1 MTEMT
6 SKRHVHRRAAT
17 AAWHTRA
24 RGAVILA
31 VVVVAACD
39 ESVVAPPAALVAASP
54 PSALLSPAPAS
65 DRDILIALYETTD
78 GPNWLNSDNW
88 LTDAPL
94 GEWYGVDTDASGRV
108 VRLDLVGMWDSEN
121 SQQLRHGLSGAIP
134 AELGGL
140 ANLET
145 LSLGNNE
152 LTGPIPAELGGLANL
167 ERLSLGNNEL
177 TGPIPAE
184 LGGLANLIGLWLS
197 ANQLSGPIPADL
209 GGLAN
214 LEWLSLG
221 NNPLT
226 GSIPAELGG
235 LANLKGLWL
244 NSNQLSGLIPAE
256 LGGLANLETLSLGNN
271 ELSGPIPAELGGLA
285 NLEGLWLHS
294 NQLSGPIPPELGGL
308 ANLEGLSLWNNELS
322 GPIPAELGGLANLEG
337 LWLHSNQLSGTIPA
351 ELGGLAELETLILF
365 HNQFSGTVPLS
376 FLQLL
381 QLREF
386 RFQENAGLCL
396 PTDLLAWYEVLE
408 DREGPVCPD
417 AEVLRVLYEAAGGGG
432 WTNADGWLG
441 DGPLGQWYGVDVD
454 ASGRVSTVD
463 LEGNGLSGRLP
474 GRLGDLAGLTTLRI
488 GDNALSGRLPSS
500 LARTPLQELRYANTD
515 LCVPA
520 EVWFREWLA
529 AIPQH
534 EGTEVQCPPLSDRGI
549 LIALYDATG
558 GPEWTNSGDWLTD
571 APLGEWYGVST
582 DAGGRVVGLD
592 LQSNGLEG
600 PIPRE
605 LGGLAELE
613 TLILFENELTG
624 SIPPE
629 LGALAKA
636 KLVVLAA
643 NQLSGPIPAELGG
656 LADVEE
662 LHLNGNQLTS
672 VPPELGGLAELAVL
686 SLASNELTS
695 LPAELGGLAK
705 LEELH
710 LFFNELASVPAELG
724 RLARLRVLD
733 LEGNQL
739 TSVPA
744 ELGRLARLRVL
755 WLNSNELTSLPRE
768 LGALGSL
775 QFLFL
780 QSNQLASVPGEL
792 GGLAELAVLSL
803 ASNEL
808 TSLPQELSELDNLQ
822 ELYLDGNRLT
832 DIPPGLGRGAS
843 AKRLA
848 SHATELPSFS
858 ERWSESDHPWRLD
871 SDEHQLT
878 FVARNQNKLGTL
890 LARMGLDG
898 NRSSPAM
905 RSRVGS
911 FASLEILDLSSNEM
925 SGSLPAGLVELTGLT
940 SLSVADNAGLAGA
953 LPFELTALERLEDLH
968 TTGTGLCAPADP
980 TLLDWL
986 EGVTRQR
993 VALCGPGG
1001 DAAAY
1006 LTQVVQSREFPVP
1019 LVAGEPALLRVFVTA
1034 ERVTNAGLPPVRATF
1049 YRDGAMIH
1057 EADMP
1062 AKSDPIPAAI
1072 DESSLSKSVNAEI
1085 PGWVIQPGLE
1095 VVIEPDPDGTLDPAL
1110 GVAGR
1115 IPATGRM
1122 PVDVHAMPV
1131 FELTLVPFLW
1141 EESPD
1146 ASILEITAAMAGD
1159 PEGHELLEDTRL
1171 LLPVS
1176 AMDVKA
1182 HESVATPT
1190 NNGFAI
1196 MEQTEM
1202 IRVAEGGRGHY
1213 LGVMAGPTGPGRLL
1227 GVANG
1232 IGSWSSFSVLDSET
1246 IAHEFGHNRNL
1257 YHAPCGGALGPDRYY
1272 PYGSGNIGAWG
1283 YDSRTGDLVPP
1294 HQPDLMSYCDPY
1306 WISDYQFTNALRYRL
1321 ETESGSILVAA
1332 AAPPPAASGRALL
1345 LWGGLDGE
1353 GGPYLRPA
1361 FFIDAPPTLPAAGGA
1376 YSLTGRDPGGAEL
1389 FSLSFAMAEYTDAED
1404 DRAGFSFALPV
1415 TWTEELASIT
1425 LQGPEGSA
1433 SLDRDTDDPVTIL
1446 RDPATGQIRGIFDGP
1461 PPAAQAPGPAAAP
1474 LAPGPAAAPGQG
1486 FEVLFSRG
1494 IPSAANEQR

>member
-39 ESVVAPPAALVAASP
+39 ESVVAPPAAVVAASP

-108 VRLDLVGMWDSEN
+108 VRLDLAGMWDSEN
-121 SQQLRHGLSGAIP
+121 SQWIRHGLSGAIP

-152 LTGPIPAELGGLANL
+152 LTGPIPAELGNLAHLDRLNL
-167 ERLSLGNNEL
+167 DRNQLS
-177 TGPIPAE
+177 GPIPAE
-184 LGGLANLIGLWLS
+184 LGGLGNLGTLWLFGNQLS
-197 ANQLSGPIPADL
+197 GTIPPELGNLANVWQMSLASNELSGPIPADL

-214 LEWLSLG
+214 LEWLYLG
-221 NNPLT
+221 
-226 GSIPAELGG
+226 S
-235 LANLKGLWL
+235 
-244 NSNQLSGLIPAE
+244 
-256 LGGLANLETLSLGNN
+256 N
-271 ELSGPIPAELGGLA
+271 EL
-285 NLEGLWLHS
+285 
-294 NQLSGPIPPELGGL
+294 
-308 ANLEGLSLWNNELS
+308 
-322 GPIPAELGGLANLEG
+322 
-337 LWLHSNQLSGTIPA
+337 T
-351 ELGGLAELETLILF
+351 
-365 HNQFSGTVPLS
+365 GTVPLS
-376 FLQLL
+376 FLQLSQL
-381 QLREF
+381 QGF
-386 RFQENAGLCL
+386 GFGGNAGLCL
-396 PTDLLAWYEVLE
+396 PADLVVWYEGIE
-408 DREGPVCPD
+408 ERQGPVCPD
-417 AEVLRVLYEAAGGGG
+417 AEVLRALYEAAGGGG

-488 GDNALSGRLPSS
+488 GDNALSGWLPSS

-534 EGTEVQCPPLSDRGI
+534 EGTEVQCPPLSDRDI
-549 LIALYDATG
+549 LIVLHEATG
-558 GPEWTNSGDWLTD
+558 GPSWTNGGNWLTD

-636 KLVVLAA
+636 KLVVVLAA
-643 NQLSGPIPAELGG
+643 NQLSGPIPPELGG

-695 LPAELGGLAK
+695 LPRELG
-705 LEELH
+705 ELGN
-710 LFFNELASVPAELG
+710 LRALSLQGNQLASVPPELG
-724 RLARLRVLD
+724 ELGNLRALT
-733 LEGNQL
+733 LNFNQL
-739 TSVPA
+739 TSVPP
-744 ELGRLARLRVL
+744 ELGGLANLEYLGL
-755 WLNSNELTSLPRE
+755 WSNELTSVPPE
-768 LGALGSL
+768 LGELSNL
-775 QFLFL
+775 QELDL
-780 QSNQLASVPGEL
+780 DENRLTAVPP
-792 GGLAELAVLSL
+792 ELARLDRLAFLWL

-808 TSLPQELSELDNLQ
+808 TSVPPELGELGSLRLLDLEGNRLTAVPVGPGGFASLGILDLSSNEFTSFPWELGELSNLMVL
-822 ELYLDGNRLT
+822 ELDGNRLT

-993 VALCGPGG
+993 VALCGRGG

-1034 ERVTNAGLPPVRATF
+1034 ERVTNAGMPPVRATF

-1057 EADMP
+1057 EADIP

-1122 PVDVHAMPV
+1122 AVDVHAMPV

-1171 LLPVS
+1171 LLPVA

-1257 YHAPCGGALGPDRYY
+1257 YHAPCGGAGGPDRYY

-1294 HQPDLMSYCDPY
+1294 DQPDLMSYCDPY

-1461 PPAAQAPGPAAAP
+1461 PPAALAPGPAAAP

>member
-1 MTEMT
+1 MTKMT
-6 SKRHVHRRAAT
+6 SKRHVHRRATT
-17 AAWHTRA
+17 AAWHA
-24 RGAVILA
+24 CGRGAVILA

-54 PSALLSPAPAS
+54 PSALRSPAPAS

-108 VRLDLVGMWDSEN
+108 VRLDLVGMWDNEN
-121 SQQLRHGLSGAIP
+121 SQRIPHGLSGPIP

-140 ANLET
+140 ANLEVLFLGNNELT
-145 LSLGNNE
+145 GPIPAELGGLANLEHLGLYSNQLSGPIPAELGGLANLKYLGLFSNQLSGPIPAELGGLANLEGLSLGNNE

-167 ERLSLGNNEL
+167 EYLRLF
-177 TGPIPAE
+177 
-184 LGGLANLIGLWLS
+184 
-197 ANQLSGPIPADL
+197 
-209 GGLAN
+209 
-214 LEWLSLG
+214 
-221 NNPLT
+221 
-226 GSIPAELGG
+226 
-235 LANLKGLWL
+235 
-244 NSNQLSGLIPAE
+244 SNQL
-256 LGGLANLETLSLGNN
+256 
-271 ELSGPIPAELGGLA
+271 
-285 NLEGLWLHS
+285 
-294 NQLSGPIPPELGGL
+294 
-308 ANLEGLSLWNNELS
+308 
-322 GPIPAELGGLANLEG
+322 
-337 LWLHSNQLSGTIPA
+337 
-351 ELGGLAELETLILF
+351 
-365 HNQFSGTVPLS
+365 SGTVPLS

-381 QLREF
+381 QLRVF
-386 RFQENAGLCL
+386 RFQDNAGLCL
-396 PTDLLAWYEVLE
+396 RTDLLAWYEALE
-408 DREGPVCPD
+408 DRDREGPVCPD
-417 AEVLRVLYEAAGGGG
+417 AEVLRALYEAAGGGG

-474 GRLGDLAGLTTLRI
+474 RRLGDLAGLTTLRI

-500 LARTPLQELRYANTD
+500 LDRTPLQELRYANTD

-520 EVWFREWLA
+520 EVWVREWLA

-558 GPEWTNSGDWLTD
+558 GPEWRNSSDWLTD

-592 LQSNGLEG
+592 LQRNGLE
-600 PIPRE
+600 
-605 LGGLAELE
+605 
-613 TLILFENELTG
+613 
-624 SIPPE
+624 
-629 LGALAKA
+629 
-636 KLVVLAA
+636 
-643 NQLSGPIPAELGG
+643 GPIPAELGG

-662 LHLNGNQLTS
+662 LHLNRNQLTS
-672 VPPELGGLAELAVL
+672 VPPELGELGNLQELDLDENRLTAVPPELGGLANLEYLGLRSNELTSVPPELGELGNLQELDLDENRLTAVPPELGGLANLEYLGLRSNELTSVPPELGELSNLQELDLDENRLTAVPPELARLDRLAVL
-686 SLASNELTS
+686 WLASNELTS
-695 LPAELGGLAK
+695 VPPELG
-705 LEELH
+705 
-710 LFFNELASVPAELG
+710 ELG
-724 RLARLRVLD
+724 NLWLLD
-733 LEGNQL
+733 LEGNRL
-739 TSVPA
+739 TAVPVGPGGFA
-744 ELGRLARLRVL
+744 SLGILDLSSNEFTSFPWELG
-755 WLNSNELTSLPRE
+755 
-768 LGALGSL
+768 
-775 QFLFL
+775 
-780 QSNQLASVPGEL
+780 
-792 GGLAELAVLSL
+792 
-803 ASNEL
+803 
-808 TSLPQELSELDNLQ
+808 ELSNLMVL
-822 ELYLDGNRLT
+822 ELDGNRLT

-890 LARMGLDG
+890 LARIGLDG

-925 SGSLPAGLVELTGLT
+925 SGSLPAVLVELTGLT

-986 EGVTRQR
+986 EGVTRQL
-993 VALCGPGG
+993 VALCGRGG

-1034 ERVTNAGLPPVRATF
+1034 ERATNAGMPPVRATF
-1049 YRDGAMIH
+1049 YRDGALIH
-1057 EADMP
+1057 EADIP
-1062 AKSDPIPAAI
+1062 ARSDPIPAVI
-1072 DESSLSKSVNAEI
+1072 DESSLSKSANAEI

-1095 VVIEPDPDGTLDPAL
+1095 IVIEPDPDGTLDPAL
-1110 GVAGR
+1110 GVAER

-1122 PVDVHAMPV
+1122 AVDVHAVPL

-1171 LLPVS
+1171 LLPVA

-1182 HESVATPT
+1182 HEPVATST
-1190 NNGFAI
+1190 NNGFEI
-1196 MEQTEM
+1196 LEQTEM

-1213 LGVMAGPTGPGRLL
+1213 LGVMAQPTTGPL
-1227 GVANG
+1227 GVARNG
-1232 IGSWSSFSVLDSET
+1232 GWSSFSFLESVI

-1257 YHAPCGGALGPDRYY
+1257 YHAPCGGPAKVDRYY

-1294 HQPDLMSYCDPY
+1294 GQADLMSLCRPY
-1306 WISDYQFTNALRYRL
+1306 WISDYQFRNALRYRL
-1321 ETESGSILVAA
+1321 ETESGSILISA

-1404 DRAGFSFALPV
+1404 DRAGFFFALPV
-1415 TWTEELASIT
+1415 TWTEELASIM

-1461 PPAAQAPGPAAAP
+1461 PPAAALAPGPALARGPA
-1474 LAPGPAAAPGQG
+1474 LAPGPAAALGPG

>member
-6 SKRHVHRRAAT
+6 SKRHVHRRATT

-39 ESVVAPPAALVAASP
+39 ESVVAPPVAASP

-108 VRLDLVGMWDSEN
+108 VRLDLAGMWDSEN
-121 SQQLRHGLSGAIP
+121 SQRIRHGLSGAIP

-152 LTGPIPAELGGLANL
+152 LTGPIPAELGNLAHLDRLNL
-167 ERLSLGNNEL
+167 DR
-177 TGPIPAE
+177 
-184 LGGLANLIGLWLS
+184 
-197 ANQLSGPIPADL
+197 NQ
-209 GGLAN
+209 
-214 LEWLSLG
+214 
-221 NNPLT
+221 
-226 GSIPAELGG
+226 
-235 LANLKGLWL
+235 
-244 NSNQLSGLIPAE
+244 
-256 LGGLANLETLSLGNN
+256 
-271 ELSGPIPAELGGLA
+271 LSGPIPAELGGLG
-285 NLEGLWLHS
+285 NLGTLWLFG
-294 NQLSGPIPPELGGL
+294 NQLSGTIPPELGNLANVWQMSLASNELSDPIPPELGGL
-308 ANLEGLSLWNNELS
+308 ANLEWLYLGSNEL
-322 GPIPAELGGLANLEG
+322 
-337 LWLHSNQLSGTIPA
+337 T
-351 ELGGLAELETLILF
+351 
-365 HNQFSGTVPLS
+365 GTVPLS
-376 FLQLL
+376 FLQLSQL
-381 QLREF
+381 QGF
-386 RFQENAGLCL
+386 GFGGNAGLCL
-396 PTDLLAWYEVLE
+396 PADLVAWYEGIE
-408 DREGPVCPD
+408 EREGPVCPD
-417 AEVLRVLYEAAGGGG
+417 AEVLRALYEAAGGGG

-520 EVWFREWLA
+520 EVSFREWLA

-534 EGTEVQCPPLSDRGI
+534 EGTEVQCPPLSDRDI
-549 LIALYDATG
+549 LIALHEATG
-558 GPEWTNSGDWLTD
+558 GPSWTNGGNWLTD
-571 APLGEWYGVST
+571 APLEEWFGVRA
-582 DAGGRVVGLD
+582 DVDGRVVSLD
-592 LQSNGLEG
+592 LRLNGLKG

-636 KLVVLAA
+636 KLVVLAE

-662 LHLNGNQLTS
+662 LHLNGNGLTS
-672 VPPELGGLAELAVL
+672 VPPELGGLAELAVLSLASNGLTSVPPELGGLAKLEELHLFFNGLTSVPRELGALGSLRWLDLEGNQLTSLPRELGALGSLRWLFLQSNQLASVPAELGGLAELAVL

-695 LPAELGGLAK
+695 LPAELGGLA
-705 LEELH
+705 
-710 LFFNELASVPAELG
+710 ELAVLS
-724 RLARLRVLD
+724 LA
-733 LEGNQL
+733 
-739 TSVPA
+739 
-744 ELGRLARLRVL
+744 
-755 WLNSNELTSLPRE
+755 SNELTSLPRE

-775 QFLFL
+775 RFLFL

-993 VALCGPGG
+993 VARCGRVG

-1057 EADMP
+1057 EADIP

-1110 GVAGR
+1110 GVAER

-1122 PVDVHAMPV
+1122 AVDVHAMPV

-1182 HESVATPT
+1182 HESVATST

-1196 MEQTEM
+1196 MQQTEM

-1213 LGVMAGPTGPGRLL
+1213 LGVMAGPTGPGGLG

-1232 IGSWSSFSVLDSET
+1232 IGSWSSFSVLDSGI

-1257 YHAPCGGALGPDRYY
+1257 YHAPCGGAGGPDRYY

-1294 HQPDLMSYCDPY
+1294 DQPDLMSYCDPY

-1461 PPAAQAPGPAAAP
+1461 PPAALAPGPAAAP
-1474 LAPGPAAAPGQG
+1474 LAPGPAAAPGPE

>member
-6 SKRHVHRRAAT
+6 SKRHVHRRATT

-39 ESVVAPPAALVAASP
+39 ESVVAPPVAASP

-121 SQQLRHGLSGAIP
+121 SQPIRHGLSGAIP

-152 LTGPIPAELGGLANL
+152 LTGPIPAELGNLAHL
-167 ERLSLGNNEL
+167 DRLDLDR
-177 TGPIPAE
+177 
-184 LGGLANLIGLWLS
+184 
-197 ANQLSGPIPADL
+197 NQ
-209 GGLAN
+209 
-214 LEWLSLG
+214 
-221 NNPLT
+221 
-226 GSIPAELGG
+226 
-235 LANLKGLWL
+235 
-244 NSNQLSGLIPAE
+244 
-256 LGGLANLETLSLGNN
+256 
-271 ELSGPIPAELGGLA
+271 LSGPIPAELGGLG
-285 NLEGLWLHS
+285 NLGTLWLFG
-294 NQLSGPIPPELGGL
+294 NQLSGTIPPELGNLANVWQMSLASNELSDPIPPELGGL
-308 ANLEGLSLWNNELS
+308 ANLEWLYLGSNEL
-322 GPIPAELGGLANLEG
+322 
-337 LWLHSNQLSGTIPA
+337 T
-351 ELGGLAELETLILF
+351 
-365 HNQFSGTVPLS
+365 GTVPLS
-376 FLQLL
+376 FLQLSQL
-381 QLREF
+381 QGF
-386 RFQENAGLCL
+386 GFGGNAGLCL
-396 PTDLLAWYEVLE
+396 PADLVAWYEGIE
-408 DREGPVCPD
+408 EREGPVCPD
-417 AEVLRVLYEAAGGGG
+417 AEVLRALYEAAGGGG

-441 DGPLGQWYGVDVD
+441 DGPLGQWYGVYVD

-474 GRLGDLAGLTTLRI
+474 DRLGDLAGLTTLRI

-520 EVWFREWLA
+520 EVSFREWLA

-534 EGTEVQCPPLSDRGI
+534 EGTEVQCPPLSDRDI
-549 LIALYDATG
+549 LIALHEATG
-558 GPEWTNSGDWLTD
+558 GPSWTNGGNWLTD
-571 APLGEWYGVST
+571 APLEEWFGVRA
-582 DAGGRVVGLD
+582 DADGRVVNLD
-592 LQSNGLEG
+592 LRLNGLKG

-613 TLILFENELTG
+613 TLILFHNQLTG

-656 LADVEE
+656 LAVVEE
-662 LHLNGNQLTS
+662 LHLNDNGLTS

-686 SLASNELTS
+686 SLASNGLTS
-695 LPAELGGLAK
+695 VPPELGGLAK

-710 LFFNELASVPAELG
+710 LFFNELASVPRELG
-724 RLARLRVLD
+724 ALGSLRFLD

-744 ELGRLARLRVL
+744 ELGGLAELAVL
-755 WLNSNELTSLPRE
+755 SLASNELTSVPRE

-775 QFLFL
+775 RFLFLQSNQLASVPGELGALGSLRFLFL

-925 SGSLPAGLVELTGLT
+925 SGSLPTGLVELTGLT

-993 VALCGPGG
+993 VARCGRVG

-1057 EADMP
+1057 EANIP

-1110 GVAGR
+1110 GVAER
-1115 IPATGRM
+1115 IPARGRM
-1122 PVDVHAMPV
+1122 AVDVHAVPV

-1171 LLPVS
+1171 LLPVA

-1182 HESVATPT
+1182 HESVATTT

-1202 IRVAEGGRGHY
+1202 IRIAEGERGHY
-1213 LGVMAGPTGPGRLL
+1213 LGVMAGPTGPGGLG
-1227 GVANG
+1227 GVAYG

-1257 YHAPCGGALGPDRYY
+1257 YHAPCGGAGGPDRYY

-1294 HQPDLMSYCDPY
+1294 DQPDLMSYCDPY

-1332 AAPPPAASGRALL
+1332 AAPPPAASGHALL

-1461 PPAAQAPGPAAAP
+1461 PPAALAPGPAAAP

>member
-1 MTEMT
+1 M
-6 SKRHVHRRAAT
+6 
-17 AAWHTRA
+17 
-24 RGAVILA
+24 AV
-31 VVVVAACD
+31 
-39 ESVVAPPAALVAASP
+39 
-54 PSALLSPAPAS
+54 
-65 DRDILIALYETTD
+65 
-78 GPNWLNSDNW
+78 
-88 LTDAPL
+88 
-94 GEWYGVDTDASGRV
+94 
-108 VRLDLVGMWDSEN
+108 
-121 SQQLRHGLSGAIP
+121 
-134 AELGGL
+134 
-140 ANLET
+140 
-145 LSLGNNE
+145 
-152 LTGPIPAELGGLANL
+152 
-167 ERLSLGNNEL
+167 
-177 TGPIPAE
+177 
-184 LGGLANLIGLWLS
+184 
-197 ANQLSGPIPADL
+197 
-209 GGLAN
+209 
-214 LEWLSLG
+214 
-221 NNPLT
+221 
-226 GSIPAELGG
+226 
-235 LANLKGLWL
+235 
-244 NSNQLSGLIPAE
+244 
-256 LGGLANLETLSLGNN
+256 
-271 ELSGPIPAELGGLA
+271 
-285 NLEGLWLHS
+285 
-294 NQLSGPIPPELGGL
+294 
-308 ANLEGLSLWNNELS
+308 
-322 GPIPAELGGLANLEG
+322 
-337 LWLHSNQLSGTIPA
+337 
-351 ELGGLAELETLILF
+351 
-365 HNQFSGTVPLS
+365 
-376 FLQLL
+376 
-381 QLREF
+381 
-386 RFQENAGLCL
+386 
-396 PTDLLAWYEVLE
+396 
-408 DREGPVCPD
+408 
-417 AEVLRVLYEAAGGGG
+417 
-432 WTNADGWLG
+432 
-441 DGPLGQWYGVDVD
+441 
-454 ASGRVSTVD
+454 
-463 LEGNGLSGRLP
+463 
-474 GRLGDLAGLTTLRI
+474 
-488 GDNALSGRLPSS
+488 
-500 LARTPLQELRYANTD
+500 
-515 LCVPA
+515 
-520 EVWFREWLA
+520 
-529 AIPQH
+529 
-534 EGTEVQCPPLSDRGI
+534 
-549 LIALYDATG
+549 
-558 GPEWTNSGDWLTD
+558 
-571 APLGEWYGVST
+571 
-582 DAGGRVVGLD
+582 
-592 LQSNGLEG
+592 
-600 PIPRE
+600 
-605 LGGLAELE
+605 
-613 TLILFENELTG
+613 
-624 SIPPE
+624 
-629 LGALAKA
+629 
-636 KLVVLAA
+636 
-643 NQLSGPIPAELGG
+643 
-656 LADVEE
+656 VEE
-662 LHLNGNQLTS
+662 LFVNGNRLTS
-672 VPPELGGLAELAVL
+672 VPPELGELGNLRAL
-686 SLASNELTS
+686 SLNFNELTS
-695 LPAELGGLAK
+695 VPAELGGLAK
-705 LEELH
+705 LEYLGLWSNELTSVPPELGELGNLQELDLDENRLASLPPELGRLERLAV
-710 LFFNELASVPAELG
+710 LFLASNQLASVPAELG
-724 RLARLRVLD
+724 GLAELRVL
-733 LEGNQL
+733 
-739 TSVPA
+739 S
-744 ELGRLARLRVL
+744 LA
-755 WLNSNELTSLPRE
+755 SNGLTSLPRE
-768 LGALGSL
+768 LG
-775 QFLFL
+775 
-780 QSNQLASVPGEL
+780 EL
-792 GGLAELAVLSL
+792 GNLWLLSL
-803 ASNEL
+803 EENRLTAVPAGLGGFASLRILDLSSNEL
-808 TSLPQELSELDNLQ
+808 TSFPWELGELGNLTVL
-822 ELYLDGNRLT
+822 ELDGNRLT

-911 FASLEILDLSSNEM
+911 FVSLEILDLSSNEM

-993 VALCGPGG
+993 VARCGRVG

-1019 LVAGEPALLRVFVTA
+1019 LVAGKPALLRVFVTA
-1034 ERVTNAGLPPVRATF
+1034 ERATNAGLPPVRATF
-1049 YRDGAMIH
+1049 YRDGALIH
-1057 EADMP
+1057 EADIP
-1062 AKSDPIPAAI
+1062 AKSDPIPAVI
-1072 DESSLSKSVNAEI
+1072 DESSLSKSANAEI

-1095 VVIEPDPDGTLDPAL
+1095 IVIEPDPDGTLDPAL

-1122 PVDVHAMPV
+1122 PVDVHSMPV

-1159 PEGHELLEDTRL
+1159 PEGHELLEHTRL

-1176 AMDVKA
+1176 AMDVKP
-1182 HESVATPT
+1182 HESVATST

-1213 LGVMAGPTGPGRLL
+1213 LGVMAGPTVPGWLG

-1257 YHAPCGGALGPDRYY
+1257 YHAPCGGAGGPDRYY

-1283 YDSRTGDLVPP
+1283 YDSRTGDLVPTD
-1294 HQPDLMSYCDPY
+1294 QPDLMSYCDPY

-1332 AAPPPAASGRALL
+1332 AAPPPAAAGRALL

-1461 PPAAQAPGPAAAP
+1461 PLVA

-1494 IPSAANEQR
+1494 IPSGANEQR

>member
-6 SKRHVHRRAAT
+6 SKRHVHRRATT

-24 RGAVILA
+24 RGAMILA

-94 GEWYGVDTDASGRV
+94 GDWYGVDTDASGRV

-140 ANLET
+140 ANLEG

-184 LGGLANLIGLWLS
+184 LGGLANLEGLWLS
-197 ANQLSGPIPADL
+197 ANQLSGPIPAEL

-221 NNPLT
+221 NNELSGP
-226 GSIPAELGG
+226 IPAELGG

-244 NSNQLSGLIPAE
+244 NSNQLSGPIPAE

-308 ANLEGLSLWNNELS
+308 ANLEGLSLGNNELS

-337 LWLHSNQLSGTIPA
+337 LYLGYNQLSGPIPA

-396 PTDLLAWYEVLE
+396 PTDLLAWYEALE

-417 AEVLRVLYEAAGGGG
+417 AEVLRALYEAAGGGG

-662 LHLNGNQLTS
+662 LHLNGNGLTS

-695 LPAELGGLAK
+695 LPPELG
-705 LEELH
+705 
-710 LFFNELASVPAELG
+710 ELG
-724 RLARLRVLD
+724 NLRALT
-733 LEGNQL
+733 LNFNQL
-739 TSVPA
+739 TSVPP
-744 ELGRLARLRVL
+744 ELGGLANLAYLRL
-755 WLNSNELTSLPRE
+755 WSNELTSVPPE
-768 LGALGSL
+768 LGELSNL
-775 QFLFL
+775 QELDL
-780 QSNQLASVPGEL
+780 EGNRLTAVPP
-792 GGLAELAVLSL
+792 ELARLDRLAFLWL

-808 TSLPQELSELDNLQ
+808 TSLPPELGELGNLWLLDLEGNRLTAVPVGPGGFASLGILDLSSNEFTSFPWELGELDNLQ

-993 VALCGPGG
+993 VALCGRGG

-1057 EADMP
+1057 EADIP

-1072 DESSLSKSVNAEI
+1072 DESSLSKSANVEI

-1122 PVDVHAMPV
+1122 AVDVHAVPV
-1131 FELTLVPFLW
+1131 FEVTLVPFLW

-1171 LLPVS
+1171 LLPVA

-1257 YHAPCGGALGPDRYY
+1257 Y
-1272 PYGSGNIGAWG
+1272 
-1283 YDSRTGDLVPP
+1283 
-1294 HQPDLMSYCDPY
+1294 
-1306 WISDYQFTNALRYRL
+1306 
-1321 ETESGSILVAA
+1321 
-1332 AAPPPAASGRALL
+1332 
-1345 LWGGLDGE
+1345 
-1353 GGPYLRPA
+1353 
-1361 FFIDAPPTLPAAGGA
+1361 
-1376 YSLTGRDPGGAEL
+1376 
-1389 FSLSFAMAEYTDAED
+1389 
-1404 DRAGFSFALPV
+1404 
-1415 TWTEELASIT
+1415 
-1425 LQGPEGSA
+1425 
-1433 SLDRDTDDPVTIL
+1433 
-1446 RDPATGQIRGIFDGP
+1446 
-1461 PPAAQAPGPAAAP
+1461 
-1474 LAPGPAAAPGQG
+1474 
-1486 FEVLFSRG
+1486 
-1494 IPSAANEQR
+1494 

>member
-17 AAWHTRA
+17 AAWHARA

-94 GEWYGVDTDASGRV
+94 GDWYGVDTDASGRV

-121 SQQLRHGLSGAIP
+121 SQWIRHGLSGAIP

-140 ANLET
+140 ANLER
-145 LSLGNNE
+145 LYLYSNQL
-152 LTGPIPAELGGLANL
+152 LGPIPAELGGLANL

-184 LGGLANLIGLWLS
+184 LGGLANLEG
-197 ANQLSGPIPADL
+197 
-209 GGLAN
+209 
-214 LEWLSLG
+214 LSLG
-221 NNPLT
+221 NNELT
-226 GSIPAELGG
+226 GP
-235 LANLKGLWL
+235 
-244 NSNQLSGLIPAE
+244 IPAE
-256 LGGLANLETLSLGNN
+256 LGGLANLERLYLYSNQL
-271 ELSGPIPAELGGLA
+271 LGPIPAELGGLA
-285 NLEGLWLHS
+285 NLEGLWLS
-294 NQLSGPIPPELGGL
+294 GNQ
-308 ANLEGLSLWNNELS
+308 LS
-322 GPIPAELGGLANLEG
+322 GPIPAELGGLANLERLYLG
-337 LWLHSNQLSGTIPA
+337 RNQLSGPIPA

-376 FLQLL
+376 FLQLSQL
-381 QLREF
+381 QGF
-386 RFQENAGLCL
+386 RFGGNAGLCL
-396 PTDLLAWYEVLE
+396 PADLVAWYEGIE
-408 DREGPVCPD
+408 EREGPVCPD
-417 AEVLRVLYEAAGGGG
+417 AEVLRALYEAAGGGG

-474 GRLGDLAGLTTLRI
+474 DRLGDLAGLTTLRI

-500 LARTPLQELRYANTD
+500 LDRTPLQELRYANTD

-534 EGTEVQCPPLSDRGI
+534 EGTEVQCPPLSDRDI
-549 LIALYDATG
+549 LIALHEATG
-558 GPEWTNSGDWLTD
+558 GPSWTNSGDWLTD

-613 TLILFENELTG
+613 TLILFNNQLTG

-636 KLVVLAA
+636 KVVVLAV
-643 NQLSGPIPAELGG
+643 NQLSGPIPPELGG

-662 LHLNGNQLTS
+662 LDLNGNQLTS
-672 VPPELGGLAELAVL
+672 VPPELGGLAKLEVL
-686 SLASNELTS
+686 SLAANELTT
-695 LPAELGGLAK
+695 LPQELG
-705 LEELH
+705 
-710 LFFNELASVPAELG
+710 ELG
-724 RLARLRVLD
+724 NLRALT
-733 LEGNQL
+733 LNFNQL
-739 TSVPA
+739 TAVPP

-775 QFLFL
+775 RFLFL

-968 TTGTGLCAPADP
+968 TTGTGLCVPADP

-993 VALCGPGG
+993 VALCGRVG

-1057 EADMP
+1057 EADIP

-1122 PVDVHAMPV
+1122 AVDVHAVPV

-1171 LLPVS
+1171 LLPVA

-1182 HESVATPT
+1182 HESVATST

-1196 MEQTEM
+1196 MAQTEM

-1213 LGVMAGPTGPGRLL
+1213 LGVMAGPTGPGGLG

-1232 IGSWSSFSVLDSET
+1232 IGSWSSFSVLDSGI

-1294 HQPDLMSYCDPY
+1294 DQPDLMSYCDPQ

-1461 PPAAQAPGPAAAP
+1461 PPAALAPGPAAAP

>member
-1 MTEMT
+1 MTEMR
-6 SKRHVHRRAAT
+6 SKHYVLRRAT
-17 AAWHTRA
+17 SAAWHRWA
-24 RGAVILA
+24 QRGAILA
-31 VVVVAACD
+31 VAYVAACE
-39 ESVVAPPAALVAASP
+39 ESVVAPPAAVVPVSSSSP
-54 PSALLSPAPAS
+54 LLSAAQAS
-65 DRDILIALYETTD
+65 DREILIALYEATD

-94 GEWYGVDTDASGRV
+94 GDWYGVDTDADGRV
-108 VRLDLVGMWDSEN
+108 VLLNLSGRWDSEARKWV
-121 SQQLRHGLSGAIP
+121 RHGLTGPISPELGNLASLESLHLSSNDLSGPIPAELGGLANLQDLNLGRNQLSGPIP

-140 ANLET
+140 ANLER
-145 LSLGNNE
+145 LSLENNE
-152 LTGPIPAELGGLANL
+152 LTGPIPAELGGLANLHSLYLYDNELSGPIPAELGGLANL
-167 ERLSLGNNEL
+167 ERLSLG
-177 TGPIPAE
+177 
-184 LGGLANLIGLWLS
+184 
-197 ANQLSGPIPADL
+197 ANQ
-209 GGLAN
+209 
-214 LEWLSLG
+214 
-221 NNPLT
+221 
-226 GSIPAELGG
+226 
-235 LANLKGLWL
+235 
-244 NSNQLSGLIPAE
+244 
-256 LGGLANLETLSLGNN
+256 
-271 ELSGPIPAELGGLA
+271 LSGPIPAELGGLA
-285 NLEGLWLHS
+285 NLERLTLYS
-294 NQLSGPIPPELGGL
+294 NQ
-308 ANLEGLSLWNNELS
+308 LS
-322 GPIPAELGGLANLEG
+322 GPIPAELGGLANLE
-337 LWLHSNQLSGTIPA
+337 SLS
-351 ELGGLAELETLILF
+351 LGN
-365 HNQFSGTVPLS
+365 NQFSGTVPLS

-386 RFQENAGLCL
+386 GFQENAGLCL
-396 PTDLLAWYEVLE
+396 PTDLLAWYEALVY
-408 DREGPVCPD
+408 REGPVCPD
-417 AEVLRVLYEAAGGGG
+417 AEVLRALYEAAGGGG

-474 GRLGDLAGLTTLRI
+474 DRLGDLAGLTTLRI

-582 DAGGRVVGLD
+582 DAGSRVVGLD
-592 LQSNGLEG
+592 LQLNGLEG

-613 TLILFENELTG
+613 TLILFKNELTG
-624 SIPPE
+624 SIPRE

-662 LHLNGNQLTS
+662 LHLNGNGLTS

-695 LPAELGGLAK
+695 LPRELG
-705 LEELH
+705 ELGN
-710 LFFNELASVPAELG
+710 LRALSLQGNQLASVPPELG
-724 RLARLRVLD
+724 ELGNLRALS
-733 LEGNQL
+733 LNFNQL
-739 TSVPA
+739 TSVPP
-744 ELGRLARLRVL
+744 ELGGLANLEYLGL
-755 WLNSNELTSLPRE
+755 WSNELTSVPPE
-768 LGALGSL
+768 LG
-775 QFLFL
+775 
-780 QSNQLASVPGEL
+780 
-792 GGLAELAVLSL
+792 
-803 ASNEL
+803 
-808 TSLPQELSELDNLQ
+808 ELSNLQ
-822 ELYLDGNRLT
+822 ELDLDENRLTAVPPELGELGSLRWLALEGNRLTAVPVGPGGFASLGILDLSSNEFTSFPWELGELSNLMVLELDGNRLT

-993 VALCGPGG
+993 VALCGRGG

-1034 ERVTNAGLPPVRATF
+1034 ERATNAGMPPVRATF
-1049 YRDGAMIH
+1049 YRDGALIH
-1057 EADMP
+1057 EADIP
-1062 AKSDPIPAAI
+1062 ARSDPIPAVI
-1072 DESSLSKSVNAEI
+1072 DESSLSKSANAEI

-1095 VVIEPDPDGTLDPAL
+1095 IVIEPDPDGTLDPAL
-1110 GVAGR
+1110 GVAER

-1122 PVDVHAMPV
+1122 AVDVHAMPV

-1171 LLPVS
+1171 LLPVA

-1182 HESVATPT
+1182 HESVATTT

-1257 YHAPCGGALGPDRYY
+1257 YHAPCGGAGGPDRYY

-1294 HQPDLMSYCDPY
+1294 DQPDLMSYCDPY

-1415 TWTEELASIT
+1415 TWTEELASIR
-1425 LQGPEGSA
+1425 LQGPGGSA

-1446 RDPATGQIRGIFDGP
+1446 RDPATGQIRGIVDGP
-1461 PPAAQAPGPAAAP
+1461 PPPAM
-1474 LAPGPAAAPGQG
+1474 APGPAAAPGQG

>member
-1 MTEMT
+1 MTEMNG
-6 SKRHVHRRAAT
+6 KHCVLRRATT
-17 AAWHTRA
+17 AARHMCA

-31 VVVVAACD
+31 VAVVAACD
-39 ESVVAPPAALVAASP
+39 ESVVAPPAAVVAASP

-108 VRLDLVGMWDSEN
+108 VRLDLAGMWDSEN
-121 SQQLRHGLSGAIP
+121 SQWIRHGLSGAIP

-145 LSLGNNE
+145 LSLRNNELTGPIPAELGGLAHLEGLSLENNE

-167 ERLSLGNNEL
+167 ERLSLGLNELSGPIPADLGGLANLHTLSLWNNEL

-184 LGGLANLIGLWLS
+184 LGGLANLGTLWLNF
-197 ANQLSGPIPADL
+197 NQLSGPIPPELGDL
-209 GGLAN
+209 ANVSQLGLAQN
-214 LEWLSLG
+214 
-221 NNPLT
+221 
-226 GSIPAELGG
+226 A
-235 LANLKGLWL
+235 
-244 NSNQLSGLIPAE
+244 
-256 LGGLANLETLSLGNN
+256 
-271 ELSGPIPAELGGLA
+271 
-285 NLEGLWLHS
+285 
-294 NQLSGPIPPELGGL
+294 LSGPIPPELGGL
-308 ANLEGLSLWNNELS
+308 ANLDNLD
-322 GPIPAELGGLANLEG
+322 LGY
-337 LWLHSNQLSGTIPA
+337 
-351 ELGGLAELETLILF
+351 
-365 HNQFSGTVPLS
+365 NQFSGTVPLS

-396 PTDLLAWYEVLE
+396 PTDLLAWYEGIE
-408 DREGPVCPD
+408 EREGPVCPD
-417 AEVLRVLYEAAGGGG
+417 AEVLRALYEAAGGGG

-500 LARTPLQELRYANTD
+500 LDRTPLQELRYANTD
-515 LCVPA
+515 LCVPT
-520 EVWFREWLA
+520 EVWFQEWLA

-534 EGTEVQCPPLSDRGI
+534 EGTEVQCPPLSDRDI
-549 LIALYDATG
+549 LIVLHEATG
-558 GPEWTNSGDWLTD
+558 GPSWTNGGNWLTD

-643 NQLSGPIPAELGG
+643 NQLSGPIPPELGA
-656 LADVEE
+656 LAKAKLVVLAANQLSGPIPPE
-662 LHLNGNQLTS
+662 LGELGNLRELSLNFNQLTS

-695 LPAELGGLAK
+695 LPRELGELGNLRELSLNFNQLTSVPPELGGLAN
-705 LEELH
+705 LEYLG
-710 LFFNELASVPAELG
+710 LWSNELTSVPPELG
-724 RLARLRVLD
+724 ELNNLQELD
-733 LEGNQL
+733 LDENRL

-755 WLNSNELTSLPRE
+755 WLNSNELTSVPPE
-768 LGALGSL
+768 LGELGSL
-775 QFLFL
+775 RLLDLEGNRLTAVPVGPGGFASLGIL
-780 QSNQLASVPGEL
+780 DLSSNEFTSFPWELGEL
-792 GGLAELAVLSL
+792 SNLMVL
-803 ASNEL
+803 E
-808 TSLPQELSELDNLQ
+808 
-822 ELYLDGNRLT
+822 LDGNRLT

-953 LPFELTALERLEDLH
+953 LPLELTALERLEDLH

-993 VALCGPGG
+993 VALCGRVG

-1034 ERVTNAGLPPVRATF
+1034 ERATNAGLPPVRATF

-1057 EADMP
+1057 EADIP

-1072 DESSLSKSVNAEI
+1072 DESSLSKSANAEI

-1122 PVDVHAMPV
+1122 AVDVHAVPV

-1171 LLPVS
+1171 LLPVA

-1182 HESVATPT
+1182 HESVATST

-1213 LGVMAGPTGPGRLL
+1213 LGVMAGPTGPGGLL
-1227 GVANG
+1227 GVAYD

-1257 YHAPCGGALGPDRYY
+1257 YHAPCGGAGGPDRYY

-1294 HQPDLMSYCDPY
+1294 DQPDLMSYCDPY

-1332 AAPPPAASGRALL
+1332 AAPPAASGRALL

-1461 PPAAQAPGPAAAP
+1461 PPAALAPGPAAAP

>member
-6 SKRHVHRRAAT
+6 SKRHVHRRATT

-24 RGAVILA
+24 RGAMILA

-39 ESVVAPPAALVAASP
+39 ESVVAPPAALVDASP

-121 SQQLRHGLSGAIP
+121 SQPIRHGLSGAIP

-145 LSLGNNE
+145 LSLGSNELTGPIPAELGNLAHLEGLSLGNNE
-152 LTGPIPAELGGLANL
+152 LTGPIPAELGGLANLEWLSLGNNELSGPIPAELGGLANLERLSLVNNELTGPIPPELGGLADVQVLSLNGNGLTSIPAELGGLANLEGLWLNSNQLSGPIPAELGGLANL

-177 TGPIPAE
+177 
-184 LGGLANLIGLWLS
+184 
-197 ANQLSGPIPADL
+197 
-209 GGLAN
+209 
-214 LEWLSLG
+214 
-221 NNPLT
+221 
-226 GSIPAELGG
+226 
-235 LANLKGLWL
+235 
-244 NSNQLSGLIPAE
+244 
-256 LGGLANLETLSLGNN
+256 
-271 ELSGPIPAELGGLA
+271 SGPIPAELGGLA
-285 NLEGLWLHS
+285 NLERLY
-294 NQLSGPIPPELGGL
+294 LG
-308 ANLEGLSLWNNELS
+308 SNEL
-322 GPIPAELGGLANLEG
+322 
-337 LWLHSNQLSGTIPA
+337 T
-351 ELGGLAELETLILF
+351 
-365 HNQFSGTVPLS
+365 GTVPLS
-376 FLQLL
+376 FLQLSQL
-381 QLREF
+381 QGF
-386 RFQENAGLCL
+386 RFGGNAGLCL
-396 PTDLLAWYEVLE
+396 PADLVAWYEGIE
-408 DREGPVCPD
+408 EREGPVCPD
-417 AEVLRVLYEAAGGGG
+417 AEVLRALYEAAGGGG

-474 GRLGDLAGLTTLRI
+474 DRLGDLAGLTTLRI
-488 GDNALSGRLPSS
+488 GDNALSGPLPSS
-500 LARTPLQELRYANTD
+500 LDRTPLQELRYANTD

-662 LHLNGNQLTS
+662 LHLNGNGLTS

-695 LPAELGGLAK
+695 VPAELGGLAK

-775 QFLFL
+775 RFLFLQSNQLASVPGELGALGSLRFLFL

-808 TSLPQELSELDNLQ
+808 TSLPQELSALDNLQ

-993 VALCGPGG
+993 VALCGRVG

-1057 EADMP
+1057 EANIP

-1110 GVAGR
+1110 GVAER

-1122 PVDVHAMPV
+1122 AVDVHAMPV

-1171 LLPVS
+1171 LLPVA

-1182 HESVATPT
+1182 HESVATST

-1213 LGVMAGPTGPGRLL
+1213 LGVMAGPTGPGGLG

-1232 IGSWSSFSVLDSET
+1232 IGSWSSFSVLDSGI
-1246 IAHEFGHNRNL
+1246 IAHEFGHNHNL
-1257 YHAPCGGALGPDRYY
+1257 YHAPCGGAGGPDRYY

-1294 HQPDLMSYCDPY
+1294 DQPDLMSYCDPH

-1332 AAPPPAASGRALL
+1332 AAPPPAAGRALL

-1376 YSLTGRDPGGAEL
+1376 YSLTGRDPGGGEL

-1461 PPAAQAPGPAAAP
+1461 PPAALAPGPAAAP

>member
-1 MTEMT
+1 MTEMNG
-6 SKRHVHRRAAT
+6 KHCVLRRATT
-17 AAWHTRA
+17 AARHMCA

-31 VVVVAACD
+31 VAVVAACD
-39 ESVVAPPAALVAASP
+39 EESVVGPPADAVPVAAS
-54 PSALLSPAPAS
+54 SALLSAEPTS

-140 ANLET
+140 ANLQDLNLGRNQ
-145 LSLGNNE
+145 LS
-152 LTGPIPAELGGLANL
+152 GPIPAELGGLGNL
-167 ERLSLGNNEL
+167 GTLWLFGNQLSGTIPPELGN
-177 TGPIPAE
+177 
-184 LGGLANLIGLWLS
+184 LANVWQMSLAS
-197 ANQLSGPIPADL
+197 NELSGPIPADL

-214 LEWLSLG
+214 LEWLYLG
-221 NNPLT
+221 
-226 GSIPAELGG
+226 S
-235 LANLKGLWL
+235 
-244 NSNQLSGLIPAE
+244 
-256 LGGLANLETLSLGNN
+256 N
-271 ELSGPIPAELGGLA
+271 EL
-285 NLEGLWLHS
+285 
-294 NQLSGPIPPELGGL
+294 
-308 ANLEGLSLWNNELS
+308 
-322 GPIPAELGGLANLEG
+322 
-337 LWLHSNQLSGTIPA
+337 T
-351 ELGGLAELETLILF
+351 
-365 HNQFSGTVPLS
+365 GTVPLS
-376 FLQLL
+376 FLQLSQL
-381 QLREF
+381 QGF
-386 RFQENAGLCL
+386 GFGGNAGLCL
-396 PTDLLAWYEVLE
+396 PADLVVWYEGIE
-408 DREGPVCPD
+408 EREGPVCPD
-417 AEVLRVLYEAAGGGG
+417 AEVLRALYEAAGGGG

-534 EGTEVQCPPLSDRGI
+534 EGTEVQCPPLSDRDI
-549 LIALYDATG
+549 LIVLHEATG
-558 GPEWTNSGDWLTD
+558 GPSWTNGGNWLTD

-695 LPAELGGLAK
+695 LPRELG
-705 LEELH
+705 
-710 LFFNELASVPAELG
+710 ELG
-724 RLARLRVLD
+724 NLRALRLNF
-733 LEGNQL
+733 NQL
-739 TSVPA
+739 TSVPP
-744 ELGRLARLRVL
+744 ELGGLANLEYLGL
-755 WLNSNELTSLPRE
+755 WSNELTSVPPE
-768 LGALGSL
+768 LGELSNL
-775 QFLFL
+775 QELDL
-780 QSNQLASVPGEL
+780 DENRLTAVPPELARL
-792 GGLAELAVLSL
+792 DRLAVLWL

-808 TSLPQELSELDNLQ
+808 TSVPPELGELGNLRLLSLEGNRLTAVPVGPGGFASLGILDLSSNEFTSFPWELGELSNLMVL
-822 ELYLDGNRLT
+822 ELDGNRLT
-832 DIPPGLGRGAS
+832 DILPGLGRGAS

-993 VALCGPGG
+993 VALCGRVG

-1034 ERVTNAGLPPVRATF
+1034 ERATNAGMPPVRATF

-1057 EADMP
+1057 EEDIP

-1095 VVIEPDPDGTLDPAL
+1095 VVIEPDPDGMLDPAL

-1122 PVDVHAMPV
+1122 AVGRAR
-1131 FELTLVPFLW
+1131 
-1141 EESPD
+1141 D
-1146 ASILEITAAMAGD
+1146 AGVRADARA
-1159 PEGHELLEDTRL
+1159 
-1171 LLPVS
+1171 LPL
-1176 AMDVKA
+1176 
-1182 HESVATPT
+1182 
-1190 NNGFAI
+1190 
-1196 MEQTEM
+1196 
-1202 IRVAEGGRGHY
+1202 GG
-1213 LGVMAGPTGPGRLL
+1213 
-1227 GVANG
+1227 
-1232 IGSWSSFSVLDSET
+1232 
-1246 IAHEFGHNRNL
+1246 
-1257 YHAPCGGALGPDRYY
+1257 
-1272 PYGSGNIGAWG
+1272 
-1283 YDSRTGDLVPP
+1283 
-1294 HQPDLMSYCDPY
+1294 
-1306 WISDYQFTNALRYRL
+1306 
-1321 ETESGSILVAA
+1321 ESGCLHSGDHGRHGRRPGSPRAA
-1332 AAPPPAASGRALL
+1332 
-1345 LWGGLDGE
+1345 
-1353 GGPYLRPA
+1353 
-1361 FFIDAPPTLPAAGGA
+1361 
-1376 YSLTGRDPGGAEL
+1376 
-1389 FSLSFAMAEYTDAED
+1389 
-1404 DRAGFSFALPV
+1404 
-1415 TWTEELASIT
+1415 
-1425 LQGPEGSA
+1425 
-1433 SLDRDTDDPVTIL
+1433 
-1446 RDPATGQIRGIFDGP
+1446 
-1461 PPAAQAPGPAAAP
+1461 
-1474 LAPGPAAAPGQG
+1474 
-1486 FEVLFSRG
+1486 
-1494 IPSAANEQR
+1494 